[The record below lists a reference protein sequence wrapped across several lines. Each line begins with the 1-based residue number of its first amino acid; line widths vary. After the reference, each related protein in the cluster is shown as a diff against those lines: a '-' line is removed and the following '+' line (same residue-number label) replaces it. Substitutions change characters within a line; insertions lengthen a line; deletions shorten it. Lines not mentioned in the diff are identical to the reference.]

1 MRIAMLGS
9 GGIGGYYGTL
19 LARAGH
25 DVVFIVRGA
34 HLEAMQRYGL
44 KVRTPTGES
53 TLPVTAVAD
62 TGRVEPVDLV
72 LFSVKSY
79 DTEPAAHSLAPLMAR
94 DTVVLTVQNGLDNAE
109 SIASV
114 VGFEAVLAGSA
125 YVALQLA
132 GPGVVVRTGGEGRIV
147 FGEQGGVV
155 TERVQRL
162 SKALRDAGIPHDVS
176 TDIDRVLW
184 QKFLFVAGIG
194 GITALAG
201 SGIGPLLGSA
211 RRRAGGRG
219 SSPSGGSRV
228 CHRAGGDAAAAV
240 AIVTCPRPRRWSSPR
255 GGGAE
260 RGHRSARPE
269 ARHRHPGASGHRGMP
284 VGSSARDF
292 RYAAPHTTAGNCI
305 SLTGIVSPEFCLRI
319 LVLGVVTIARTPVMS
334 DVGRRPDAWR
344 LLSFICSSMS
354 VRTPLALHQSF
365 RGYPPE

>member
-25 DVVFIVRGA
+25 DVVFIARGA

-44 KVRTPTGES
+44 TVRTPTGES

-132 GPGVVVRTGGEGRIV
+132 SPGVVVRTGGEGRIV
-147 FGEQGGVV
+147 FGERGGVV

-162 SKALRDAGIPHDVS
+162 SKALSDAGIPYDVS
-176 TDIDRVLW
+176 TAIDRVLW
-184 QKFLFVAGIG
+184 QKFLFIAGIG
-194 GITALAG
+194 GVAALAR

-211 RRRAGGRG
+211 RGRALL
-219 SSPSGGSRV
+219 
-228 CHRAGGDAAAAV
+228 AASCEEIVAV
-240 AIVTCPRPRRWSSPR
+240 ARAEGAPLQSEAVASAIEQAAMLPPQWRSSL
-255 GGGAE
+255 
-260 RGHRSARPE
+260 
-269 ARHRHPGASGHRGMP
+269 
-284 VGSSARDF
+284 ARDLEDG
-292 RYAAPHTTAGNCI
+292 RRLEVEALSGA
-305 SLTGIVSPEFCLRI
+305 
-319 LVLGVVTIARTPVMS
+319 VVQRGLKHVIATPVHQAIAACLSVHQPGTS
-334 DVGRRPDAWR
+334 DTQHHTP
-344 LLSFICSSMS
+344 
-354 VRTPLALHQSF
+354 PLATASA
-365 RGYPPE
+365 